1 MTERLRRPTG
11 DDGLIAILVFG
22 LMTLVLTMM
31 VLVINISSVII
42 ARRNL
47 VSVADGA
54 AVAAA
59 QRIDLAAFYAGDG
72 TGAIPLDADAVEDV
86 RREFGREGDVFVI
99 TLSPDA
105 TTVTVRVRRKA
116 DLPFGA
122 FGFSD
127 VDVDARAT
135 ARTPLRG

>member
-1 MTERLRRPTG
+1 MTRRFRRPAG
-11 DDGLIAILVFG
+11 DEGLIAILVFG
-22 LMTLVLTMM
+22 LMSLVLAMM
-31 VLVINISSVII
+31 VLVINISAVII

-72 TGAIPLDADAVEDV
+72 DGAIPLDPDAVDEV
-86 RREFGREGDVFVI
+86 RNEFGKAGDVFEI

-105 TTVTVRVRRKA
+105 TTVTVRVRRDA

-122 FGFSD
+122 FGFTD
-127 VDVDARAT
+127 VEVDARAT
-135 ARTPLRG
+135 ARTPLR

>member
-1 MTERLRRPTG
+1 VTDRVRRPAG
-11 DDGLIAILVFG
+11 DDGLIAILVIG
-22 LMTLVLTMM
+22 LMSLVLAMM
-31 VLVINISSVII
+31 IVVINISAVII

-72 TGAIPLDADAVEDV
+72 EGAIPLDPEAVDEV
-86 RREFGREGDVFVI
+86 REEFGKEGDIFSI

-105 TTVTVRVRRKA
+105 TTVTVRVRRSA

-127 VDVDARAT
+127 VEVDARAT
-135 ARTPLRG
+135 ARTPLR

>member
-1 MTERLRRPTG
+1 MTERRLRG

-22 LMTLVLTMM
+22 LMTLVLAMM
-31 VLVINISSVII
+31 VLVINVSSVII

-59 QRIDLAAFYAGDG
+59 QEIDLAAFYAGG
-72 TGAIPLDADAVEDV
+72 ATEAIPLDREAVDDV
-86 RREFGREGDVFVI
+86 RRRFGRADDEFDIRVE
-99 TLSPDA
+99 PDGV
-105 TTVTVRVRRKA
+105 TVTVRVRRKA

-122 FGFSD
+122 FGFES

-135 ARTPLRG
+135 ARTPLR